1 MDGNTWG
8 PVFFFLI
15 LGAVILTPIIL
26 RNRLLAKQL
35 DALTVAMQQGIAPE
49 RLQESLMLRREEGD
63 INGNWKA
70 AQILIALGWAYLPFA
85 VLGVLAAGANGGNH
99 PEAIGAL
106 LPGVALLVIGYRLR
120 SI

>member
-1 MDGNTWG
+1 MDGSTWG

-35 DALTVAMQQGIAPE
+35 DALTVAIQQGIAPE

-63 INGNWKA
+63 VNGNWKA
-70 AQILIALGWAYLPFA
+70 AQILTALGWTYLPFGL
-85 VLGVLAAGANGGNH
+85 LGALAGVSKGGN
-99 PEAIGAL
+99 PGAIAAL
-106 LPGVALLVIGYRLR
+106 
-120 SI
+120 